1 MIVYFGL
8 GLDDDLPL
16 VAPVEAGTYYMGTR
30 RILRLL
36 ETFLGFQGYPSDN
49 EHLRIEQ
56 YRQALLTY
64 QKKHTDV
71 FYRRS
76 FEADQ
81 LATATELLDRRDELV
96 LANWNFEAL
105 PQMPERLRVLA
116 EVEQALVVDY
126 DLLHTALSHQLYLM
140 PGFADRFAQVMQHL
154 DNKKNQITTICLV
167 EPLGILPYFM
177 QRLVAKLVA
186 LSTKVIQIPEPT
198 IKGDS
203 DLAVFQRKLM
213 SDEFAIKQM
222 PKGDGSLILLKAK
235 RETDIATYVSK
246 LLHKNKQLHPW
257 ILSTEKTRTF
267 DNALIQEGLPAMGIL
282 SASSARPVLQ
292 MLKLAP
298 AFLWEPIDPF
308 KIMEFVTLSV
318 KPLEEELSNR
328 IARQLSQ
335 TPGLGGE
342 GWSVTIRNYFDELEE
357 MAKKDKTIDVFT
369 IQNQYNFWFRRNRYK
384 ISSRVPVGEVIDIY
398 DYLHKW
404 AKAVHDNASG
414 RNQSGAS
421 LIVLSEQAK
430 RIKELLEAQSDATLS
445 FLELERVIR
454 TIYAPSPIL
463 FKAQEVGFYPFIH
476 HTGAFVRPVPQ
487 LIWWDF
493 VQLEP
498 NHFFSRW
505 YQQERQFLATQ
516 NIYLETPQQENERL
530 IWQRKQ
536 PILNAQQQLILLM
549 PAQIN
554 GEEVHPHSLYSDLQA
569 TFKQLQNITIQVD
582 DAEVQTSRFNL
593 QLPLCAPLDM
603 QKLGTPKP
611 FLHIPELKEFLI
623 ENYETY
629 SSLEQLL
636 YYPYQWLFRHKTKL
650 VKSSILSLVKDNT
663 LLGNLAHRFFEQLL
677 KEDILRWDKQQIEQW
692 IDKRAQSMFGQEGA
706 ILLMYGRE
714 PEKINFLNRLKY
726 AAWSLVSSI
735 QNNGWTVEA
744 TELAVDG
751 QFLDKEIKA
760 KIDLVLKKGNEL
772 AVLDLKWRGVG
783 YRERMIKNQEDLQ
796 LVLYSSLISEPHQWA
811 HTAYFIMDKGKMIA
825 RTNQA
830 FQEVQPLQV
839 AANHAAIHENIM
851 EKMMATY
858 RWRVKQIE
866 QGLVEVRCSKTKY
879 LLEDIAE
886 TYGLPPIDMTMLE
899 MKSEDAKFD
908 DYRTLVNLI
917 E

>member
-8 GLDDDLPL
+8 GLEDDLPL
-16 VAPVEAGTYYMGTR
+16 IAPIETGTYYMGVR
-30 RILRLL
+30 RMLRLL

-56 YRQALLTY
+56 YRQALLNY
-64 QKKHTDV
+64 QKKHPDV

-81 LATATELLDRRDELV
+81 LATATELLNRRDELV
-96 LANWNFEAL
+96 MANWSFETL
-105 PQMPERLRVLA
+105 PQMPERLSMLA
-116 EVEQALVVDY
+116 EVEQSLVVDY
-126 DLLHTALSHQLYLM
+126 DLLHTALSNQLYLV
-140 PGFADRFAQVMQHL
+140 PGFADRFAQAMQQL
-154 DNKKNQITTICLV
+154 SNKKNQITTIYLV
-167 EPLGILPYFM
+167 EPLEILPHFM
-177 QRLVAKLVA
+177 QRLLTKLAA
-186 LSTKVIQIPEPT
+186 LGTALIPIPAPV

-203 DLAVFQRKLM
+203 DLAIFQRKLI
-213 SDEFAIKQM
+213 SDEFTLKQM
-222 PKGDGSLILLKAK
+222 PKGDGSLILIKAK

-246 LLHKNKQLHPW
+246 LLYKNTQLHPW

-342 GWSVTIRNYFDELEE
+342 GWSITIRNYFDELEE
-357 MAKKDKTIDVFT
+357 IAKRDNTIDVFT

-384 ISSRVPVGEVIDIY
+384 VSSRVPVSEVIDIY
-398 DYLHKW
+398 DYLHQW
-404 AKAVHDNASG
+404 ARAAYDNASG

-421 LIVLSEQAK
+421 LMVLSEQAK
-430 RIKELLEAQSDATLS
+430 RIKELLEAQSEAALS

-505 YQQERQFLATQ
+505 YHQERQFLATQ
-516 NIYLETPQQENERL
+516 YIYLETPQQENERL

-569 TFKQLQNITIQVD
+569 TFKPLKPMTVDID
-582 DAEVQTSRFNL
+582 DAHAPTAIFNL
-593 QLPLCAPLDM
+593 QLPTYAPLEM

-611 FLHIPELKEFLI
+611 FLHVPELEEFLI
-623 ENYETY
+623 DNYETY

-636 YYPYQWLFRHKTKL
+636 YYPYQWLFKHKTKL

-677 KEDILRWDKQQIEQW
+677 KEDILQWDKAKIERW
-692 IDKRAQSMFGQEGA
+692 IDQRAQSMFGQEGA

-726 AAWSLVSSI
+726 ATWSLVSSI
-735 QNNGWTVEA
+735 QNNGWAVEA

-751 QFLDKEIKA
+751 HFLDKAIKA
-760 KIDLVLKKGNEL
+760 KIDLVLKKENEL
-772 AVLDLKWRGVG
+772 AVLDLKWRGIR
-783 YRERMIKNQEDLQ
+783 YRESMIKNQEDLQ
-796 LVLYSSLISEPHQWA
+796 LVLYSNLVGEPHQWA
-811 HTAYFIMDKGKMIA
+811 HTAYFIIDKGKIVA

-830 FQEVQPLQV
+830 FQEVQPLQ
-839 AANHAAIHENIM
+839 ANANYAAIHENIM

-858 RWRVKQIE
+858 RWRVAQIE
-866 QGLVEVRCSKTKY
+866 QGFIEVRCAKTKN

-886 TYGLPPIDMTMLE
+886 AYGLPTLDMTMLE
-899 MKSEDAKFD
+899 MKSDDAKFD